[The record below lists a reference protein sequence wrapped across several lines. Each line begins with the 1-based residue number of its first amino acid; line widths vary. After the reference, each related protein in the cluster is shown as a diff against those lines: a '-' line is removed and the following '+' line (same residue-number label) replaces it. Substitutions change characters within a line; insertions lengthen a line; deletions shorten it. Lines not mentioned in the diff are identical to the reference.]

1 MKICSFQV
9 LKWFR
14 NPISD
19 PSHINVNIEHAQL
32 NIFIL
37 HSVFYLEILHLKII
51 NIFHLWTLKS
61 PQI

>member
-51 NIFHLWTLKS
+51 NIFHL
-61 PQI
+61 